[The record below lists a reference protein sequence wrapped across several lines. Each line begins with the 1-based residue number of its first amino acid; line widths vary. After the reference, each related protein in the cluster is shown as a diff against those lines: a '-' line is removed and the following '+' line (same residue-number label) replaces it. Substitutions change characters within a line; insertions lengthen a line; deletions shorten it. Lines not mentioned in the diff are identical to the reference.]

1 MGKKVVIKKI
11 TRDVMLQDGRLIQ
24 EDDISII
31 PALFGIAGV
40 KVTTPEDALIA
51 AKVRNK
57 IVLLSNDPGV
67 DKDLILEDA
76 EFNYLN
82 NLIDPKSGS
91 YNADLIM
98 SSGIAP
104 LIEMFRDATDIKLKE
119 DGKKGTDKD
128 N

>member
-1 MGKKVVIKKI
+1 MGKKVVIKSVIKD
-11 TRDVMLQDGRLIQ
+11 TMLQDGRIIQ
-24 EDDISII
+24 EPDTSVI

-57 IVLLSNDPGV
+57 IVLLNNDPGV

-76 EFNYLN
+76 EFTYLN

-91 YNADLIM
+91 YNPDLIM
-98 SSGIAP
+98 SAGIAP
-104 LIEMFRDATDIKLKE
+104 LIEMFRAATDIKLKE
-119 DGKKGTDKD
+119 DGKSDEDK
-128 N
+128 